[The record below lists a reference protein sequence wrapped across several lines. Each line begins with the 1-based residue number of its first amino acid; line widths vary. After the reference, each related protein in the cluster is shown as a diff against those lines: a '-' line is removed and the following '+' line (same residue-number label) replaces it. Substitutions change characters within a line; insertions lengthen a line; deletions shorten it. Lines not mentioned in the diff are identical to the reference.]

1 MAAGELQCMQLG
13 SRECKET
20 LFCLDPAFTYL
31 NHGSYG
37 AAYK

>member
-1 MAAGELQCMQLG
+1 MQLG
-13 SRECKET
+13 SRQCKEA
-20 LFCLDPAFTYL
+20 LFCLDPSFTYL